1 MLGRRGRPPTLSP
14 PRNYRRRLN
23 GQDEQRGENLCA
35 SEDEYQHEDESR
47 STGRGEEERG
57 ECRDG
62 FDLIADE
69 DHDAGHAS
77 DASDYAN
84 RRGERRG
91 RGRQKKKKKCAS
103 RGAAAPSPWIV
114 DPRPCAE
121 EGSVNDNDLR
131 EEEFFPSPQ
140 LEREVNEEGQEIG
153 CFSLPE
159 PKNQVLHYPGYHFV
173 LDLVLACRSFIA
185 NPSNENNA
193 VLKIFQFL
201 NSTDHG
207 FTESQQAV
215 MAFDSLENLA
225 ARCSQAEENIG
236 VTHFIFMLNA
246 IQLRCKVIRFA
257 IPISCLV

>member
-1 MLGRRGRPPTLSP
+1 MDRMSKEARTCVQVRMNTNMKMNPEAQAEARRNVANAGMYLTYLQMRKK
-14 PRNYRRRLN
+14 R
-23 GQDEQRGENLCA
+23 GQ
-35 SEDEYQHEDESR
+35 
-47 STGRGEEERG
+47 
-57 ECRDG
+57 
-62 FDLIADE
+62 
-69 DHDAGHAS
+69 
-77 DASDYAN
+77 
-84 RRGERRG
+84 
-91 RGRQKKKKKCAS
+91 GRQKKKKKCAS
-103 RGAAAPSPWIV
+103 WGAAAPSPWII

-159 PKNQVLHYPGYHFV
+159 PENQVLHYPGYHFV

-207 FTESQQAV
+207 FTESQRAV

-236 VTHFIFMLNA
+236 MTHFIFMLNA
-246 IQLRCKVIRFA
+246 IQLRCYQVRHPHFLFGI
-257 IPISCLV
+257 I